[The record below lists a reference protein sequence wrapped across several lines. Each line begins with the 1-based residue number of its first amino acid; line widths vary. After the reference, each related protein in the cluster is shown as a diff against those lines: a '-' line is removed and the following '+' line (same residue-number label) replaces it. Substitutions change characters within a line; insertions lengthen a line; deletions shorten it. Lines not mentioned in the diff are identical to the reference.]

1 MQGWLLLLL
10 AEMCQFVRLLA
21 DCAHPKNGHFQS
33 CSAKSVNRVPAPT
46 RLATYKSS
54 TFLIIL
60 PDLFF
65 CYLSSKLLHAAQ
77 LHPLCPRQEKKPFI
91 IWQPQELT
99 EKIPLSLLQLALV
112 EKIDLIFIIPFGQI
126 HCTNISSHLSA
137 LWSPAENKPIKSC
150 QTSFLYLLAKVS
162 TFNSMSF
169 KRLNENRYR

>member
-33 CSAKSVNRVPAPT
+33 CSAKSVNRVLAPT

-112 EKIDLIFIIPFGQI
+112 EKIDLIIIIPFGQI
-126 HCTNISSHLSA
+126 HCTNISSQCFMVA
-137 LWSPAENKPIKSC
+137 
-150 QTSFLYLLAKVS
+150 
-162 TFNSMSF
+162 
-169 KRLNENRYR
+169 R